1 MKSTTAKNGR
11 PIFTA
16 AKKNN
21 YDWVWS
27 NDDCNPSSC
36 EDGGGEPPEREP
48 APSTK
53 LKYVFFG
60 AMLAMVLLAFAVVGV
75 YMVRCTTQSSTLVVV
90 SDRGVGSRPDDFF
103 GDRTIPNVTWI
114 GVDHAAEYGIDE
126 DYETNSGADHEDV
139 GSVKAAYGD
148 SDYGDSAAEED
159 DDGADH
165 HSKDG
170 GADHLKDGDDGIDY
184 GDGGAERD
192 VVISNQTIVIFE
204 NGTAIRQ
211 KRYVYDGALS
221 DSSSNDVVITG
232 NVHVSSGSAV
242 ISTIG
247 NWSKSDD

>member
-27 NDDCNPSSC
+27 NDDYNPSSC
-36 EDGGGEPPEREP
+36 EDGGGAPPERELSS
-48 APSTK
+48 STK
-53 LKYVFFG
+53 LKYMFFG
-60 AMLAMVLLAFAVVGV
+60 AMLSMVLLAFAVIGV
-75 YMVRCTTQSSTLVVV
+75 YMVRCNQPQSTLVVV
-90 SDRGVGSRPDDFF
+90 SDHGTNGHPDDFY
-103 GDRTIPNVTWI
+103 GPRTIPNITWETILEPIFAGGGI
-114 GVDHAAEYGIDE
+114 GSGGTDDYEDEHHEDGDE
-126 DYETNSGADHEDV
+126 DGGAHHED
-139 GSVKAAYGD
+139 GESAFD
-148 SDYGDSAAEED
+148 ESDYGDSTEHEN
-159 DDGADH
+159 
-165 HSKDG
+165 
-170 GADHLKDGDDGIDY
+170 
-184 GDGGAERD
+184 D